1 MKEVSVGKELYGM
14 VIDLDKC
21 TGCGAC
27 AVACMAEN
35 NLSFREDETDKLRTT
50 TWMRLYRLNN
60 GKPFPGDPG
69 RLFAPALYALPAYA
83 LCLGLPG
90 QCHPD

>member
-27 AVACMAEN
+27 AVACMTEN
-35 NLSFREDETDKLRTT
+35 NLAFRVDETDKLRSA

-60 GKPFPGDPG
+60 GKPFPATRVAYLPRPG
-69 RLFAPALYALPAYA
+69 M
-83 LCLGLPG
+83 
-90 QCHPD
+90 QCQHTPSV